1 MSESYIYNLTDTW
14 NNGSSVFD
22 AIKMNVTNTASA
34 SGSKLLN
41 LQIGGVEKFTV
52 DVDGI
57 VTAATPTTG
66 DNSTKVATTA
76 FVTTAVSS
84 FASFDVSNLTA
95 TWNNG
100 ATDFDGIKLDITNT
114 ASGAG
119 SDLLDLRVD
128 SSSKMSVK
136 PTGTVVVGNNSISTL
151 AITSP
156 AGLAAGSGI
165 SFNGALAE
173 PTIRRSNANHS
184 IFNSTGFTVLLS
196 TGEVQVQPAGYFSIG
211 ENTRLYQ
218 DADNQLA
225 QRNSTNAQS
234 LSVYNTYTDAS
245 NYERFTITAGSTNVK
260 LNTQSAGTG
269 SPLPLVL
276 GTGGGSQWAITTAG
290 NLSTYGSDNLR
301 DIGAV
306 GNRVRNIYVGSDV
319 IVDGSFRLNNPINTQ
334 TGTTY
339 TPALTDADRYIQLNN
354 AGAITLTVP
363 SDTTTALPIGTTITF
378 EQTGA
383 GTVTFT
389 ADSGVTLNSRGAVV
403 ATAGQFSVASII
415 KTAANTFTLT
425 GDLA

>member
-1 MSESYIYNLTDTW
+1 MSETYIYNLTDTW

-76 FVTTAVSS
+76 FVDTAVS
-84 FASFDVSNLTA
+84 AISFDVSNLTA

-136 PTGTVVVGNNSISTL
+136 PNGTIVVGDNSISTL

-156 AGLAAGSGI
+156 TGLAAGSGI
-165 SFNGALAE
+165 SFNNTE

-184 IFNSTGFTVLLS
+184 IFNSTGLTVLLS

-211 ENTRLYQ
+211 ENTRIYQ
-218 DADNQLA
+218 DGDSQLA
-225 QRNSTNAQS
+225 QRNGTNAQS

-245 NYERFTITAGSTNVK
+245 NYERFTITASSTNVK
-260 LNTQSAGTG
+260 LNTQSVGTG
-269 SPLPLVL
+269 SVLPLLL
-276 GTGGGSQWAITTAG
+276 GIGNGSQWAINTSG
-290 NLSTYGSDNLR
+290 NFIAYGSDNLR
-301 DIGAV
+301 DIGSAT
-306 GNRVRNIYVGSDV
+306 NRIRNVYVGSDV

-339 TPALTDADRYIQLNN
+339 TPVLTDAERYIQLNN

-389 ADSGVTLNSRGAVV
+389 ADSGVTINSRGAVV

>member
-84 FASFDVSNLTA
+84 FDVSNLTA

-136 PTGTVVVGNNSISTL
+136 PTGTIVVGNNSISTL

-165 SFNGALAE
+165 SFNSIE

-184 IFNSTGFTVLLS
+184 VFNSTGFTVLLS

-234 LSVYNTYTDAS
+234 LSVYSTYTDAS
-245 NYERFTITAGSTNVK
+245 NYERFTITASSTNVK

-269 SPLPLVL
+269 AALPLL
-276 GTGGGSQWAITTAG
+276 FGTGGGSQWAITTSG

-301 DIGAV
+301 DIGSV
-306 GNRVRNIYVGSDV
+306 GNRVRNIYVGSDI

>member
-1 MSESYIYNLTDTW
+1 MSETYIYNLTDTW

-76 FVTTAVSS
+76 FVDTAVS
-84 FASFDVSNLTA
+84 AISFDVSNLTA

-136 PTGTVVVGNNSISTL
+136 PNGTIVVGDNSISTL

-156 AGLAAGSGI
+156 TGLAAGSGI
-165 SFNGALAE
+165 SFNNTE

-184 IFNSTGFTVLLS
+184 VFNSTGFTVLLS

-211 ENTRLYQ
+211 ENTRIYQ
-218 DADNQLA
+218 DGDSQLA
-225 QRNSTNAQS
+225 QRNGTNAQS

-245 NYERFTITAGSTNVK
+245 NYERFTITASSTNVK
-260 LNTQSAGTG
+260 LNTQSVGTG
-269 SPLPLVL
+269 SVLPLLL
-276 GTGGGSQWAITTAG
+276 GIGNGSQWAINTSG
-290 NLSTYGSDNLR
+290 NFIAYGSDNLR
-301 DIGAV
+301 DIGSAT
-306 GNRVRNIYVGSDV
+306 NRIRNVYVGSDV

-339 TPALTDADRYIQLNN
+339 TPVLTDAERYIQLNN

-389 ADSGVTLNSRGAVV
+389 ADSGVTINSRGAVV

>member
-136 PTGTVVVGNNSISTL
+136 PTGTIVVGDSSISTL

-156 AGLAAGSGI
+156 VGLANGSGI
-165 SFNGALAE
+165 SFNNTE

-234 LSVYNTYTDAS
+234 LSVYSTYTDAS
-245 NYERFTITAGSTNVK
+245 NYERFTITASSTNVK

-269 SPLPLVL
+269 VALPLL
-276 GTGGGSQWAITTAG
+276 FGTGGGSQWAITTSG

-301 DIGAV
+301 DIGSV
-306 GNRVRNIYVGSDV
+306 GNRVRNIYVGSDI

-339 TPALTDADRYIQLNN
+339 TPVLADAERYIQLNN

-389 ADSGVTLNSRGAVV
+389 ADTGVTINSRGAVV

>member
-1 MSESYIYNLTDTW
+1 MSETYIYNLTDTW

-76 FVTTAVSS
+76 FVDTAVS
-84 FASFDVSNLTA
+84 AISFDVSNLTA

-136 PTGTVVVGNNSISTL
+136 PNGTIVVGDNSISTL

-156 AGLAAGSGI
+156 TGLAAGSGI
-165 SFNGALAE
+165 SFNNTE

-184 IFNSTGFTVLLS
+184 VFNSTGFTVLLS

-211 ENTRLYQ
+211 ENTRIYQ
-218 DADNQLA
+218 DGDNQLA

-245 NYERFTITAGSTNVK
+245 NYERFTITASSTNVK
-260 LNTQSAGTG
+260 LNTQSVGTG
-269 SPLPLVL
+269 SVLPLLL
-276 GTGGGSQWAITTAG
+276 GIGNGSQWAINTSG
-290 NLSTYGSDNLR
+290 NFIAYGSDNLR
-301 DIGAV
+301 DIGSAT
-306 GNRVRNIYVGSDV
+306 NRIRNVYVGSDV

-339 TPALTDADRYIQLNN
+339 TPVLTDAERYIQLNN

-389 ADSGVTLNSRGAVV
+389 ADSGVTINSRGAVV

>member
-1 MSESYIYNLTDTW
+1 MSETYIYNLTDTW

-76 FVTTAVSS
+76 FVDTAVS
-84 FASFDVSNLTA
+84 AISFDVSNLTA

-136 PTGTVVVGNNSISTL
+136 PNGTIVVGDNSISTL

-156 AGLAAGSGI
+156 TGLAAGSGI
-165 SFNGALAE
+165 SFNNTE

-184 IFNSTGFTVLLS
+184 IFNSTGLTVLLS

-211 ENTRLYQ
+211 ENTRIYQ
-218 DADNQLA
+218 DGDNQLA

-245 NYERFTITAGSTNVK
+245 NYERFTITASSTNVK
-260 LNTQSAGTG
+260 LNTQSVGTG
-269 SPLPLVL
+269 SVLPLLL
-276 GTGGGSQWAITTAG
+276 GIGNGSQWAINTSG
-290 NLSTYGSDNLR
+290 NFIAYGSDNLR
-301 DIGAV
+301 DIGSAT
-306 GNRVRNIYVGSDV
+306 NRIRNVYVGSDV

-339 TPALTDADRYIQLNN
+339 TPVLTDAERYIQLNN

-389 ADSGVTLNSRGAVV
+389 ADSGVTINSRGAVV

>member
-76 FVTTAVSS
+76 FVTTAVSG
-84 FASFDVSNLTA
+84 FDVSNLTA

-136 PTGTVVVGNNSISTL
+136 PTGTIVVGDNSISTL

-156 AGLAAGSGI
+156 VGLANGSGI
-165 SFNGALAE
+165 SFNNTE

-245 NYERFTITAGSTNVK
+245 NYERFTITASSTNVK

-269 SPLPLVL
+269 VALPLL
-276 GTGGGSQWAITTAG
+276 FGTGGGSQWAITTSG

-301 DIGAV
+301 DIGSV
-306 GNRVRNIYVGSDV
+306 GNRVRNIYVGSDI

-339 TPALTDADRYIQLNN
+339 TPALADAERYIQLNN

-389 ADSGVTLNSRGAVV
+389 ADTGVTINSRGAVV